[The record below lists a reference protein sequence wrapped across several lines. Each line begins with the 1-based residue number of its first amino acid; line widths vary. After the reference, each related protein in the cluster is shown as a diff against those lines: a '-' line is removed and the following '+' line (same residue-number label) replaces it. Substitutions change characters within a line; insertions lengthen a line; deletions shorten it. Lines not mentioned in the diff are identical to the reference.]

1 MKSAFVALVG
11 RPSSGKSTL
20 LNRLC
25 RAKVAIT
32 STVPQTTRNKIR
44 GVVNRAAGQ
53 LVFIDTPGYHDSER
67 KFNTHLRELVLS
79 SVKEADVVLYLVD
92 LSRPPGREERSLM
105 RLLAPCRDRVV
116 VALNKAD
123 RASGHQEA
131 LRAALEEELPGI
143 DPVVISALE
152 GSGTEELV
160 ERILAAAPEG
170 DMLYPEDIYTDQEP
184 EFRIAEVIREKAI
197 HQTRAEVPHALFVE
211 IADME
216 MSEGKLWVRAFLCV
230 ERESQK
236 GIVVGKG
243 GARIKAIRTEAEQEL
258 RGLFPYSVGLDLR
271 VKVRKKWKTRDA
283 LIRKLIH

>member
-1 MKSAFVALVG
+1 MKSAFVAVVG

-25 RAKVAIT
+25 GGKVAIT

-44 GVVNRAAGQ
+44 GVVNRPAGQ

-79 SVKEADVVLYLVD
+79 SIKEADVVLYLID
-92 LSRPPGREERSLM
+92 LSRPPGPEERSLM
-105 RLLAPCRDRVV
+105 ELLEPCRGRLVA
-116 VALNKAD
+116 ALNKAD
-123 RASGHQEA
+123 LSSGFEEA
-131 LRAALEEELPGI
+131 LRSALGEKLPGI
-143 DPVVISALE
+143 DPVVISALD

-160 ERILAAAPEG
+160 EKILAAAPEG

-197 HQTRAEVPHALFVE
+197 RQTRAEVPHALFVE

-216 MSEGKLWVRAFLCV
+216 MADGKLWVRAFLYV

-236 GIVVGKG
+236 GIVVGKA

-258 RGLFPYSVGLDLR
+258 RDLFPYPVALDLR
-271 VKVRKKWKTRDA
+271 VKVRKKWKSQDA
-283 LIRKLIH
+283 LIRRLIH